1 MNILNAI
8 LLAAIVVS
16 SCYYLFSSFCTGR
29 FFSPHR
35 LPPCNPC
42 GQWPP
47 VSIIKPLTR
56 AEAESRENFVSFCN
70 QDYPCFEIVFS
81 LSRDDQAAVHVLEDL
96 RRQFPALDIR
106 WLVVDDNPGPNYK
119 VGNLIAAINA
129 AKFDLI
135 AISDADI
142 RVGPNYLKRIVSEL
156 PQQDAGVVTCL
167 YGGIEVQN
175 ISSALHA
182 LTIQSDFIPNVMVGC
197 RVEGISYA
205 FGATICTS
213 KAVLDS
219 FGGLEPLRNY
229 LADDYQIG
237 YLAKKHG
244 HKIQL
249 SRYLLDHSSSPRKV
263 IDFLHHQLRWAITQR
278 VCRPWGYFASV
289 TTHGVT
295 LATIFLL
302 TNGPSLASIVLFILT
317 LGVRLGSFRY
327 LNEKVIRNAEIA
339 RYQWLLPAK
348 DLLNSVIWLMSLF
361 MNTVRWKNRRFKV
374 LKGGR
379 MVELAPMNDR

>member
-8 LLAAIVVS
+8 LLASIVIS
-16 SCYYLFSSFCTGR
+16 SAYYLFSSFCTRR
-29 FFSPHR
+29 FFSARKH
-35 LPPCNPC
+35 PPRSPSWH
-42 GQWPP
+42 WPP

-56 AEAESRENFVSFCN
+56 AEAESTENFLSFCD

-81 LSRDDQAAVHVLEDL
+81 LSRDDHAVVNVLEDL
-96 RRQFPALDIR
+96 RRQFPALEIR

-129 AKFDLI
+129 AKYDLI
-135 AISDADI
+135 AISDADM
-142 RVGPNYLKRIVSEL
+142 RVGPDYLQHIVSEL
-156 PQQDAGVVTCL
+156 QQQDAGVVTCL
-167 YGGIEVQN
+167 YGGIQVRS

-182 LTIQSDFIPNVMVGC
+182 LTIQGDFIPNVLVGY
-197 RVEGISYA
+197 RLEGISYA
-205 FGATICTS
+205 FGATICTW
-213 KAVLDS
+213 KTVLDS

-263 IDFLHHQLRWAITQR
+263 VDFIHHQLRWAITQR

-289 TTHGVT
+289 MTHGVT
-295 LATIFLL
+295 LATVFLL
-302 TNGPSLASIVLFILT
+302 ANGFSLFSTLLFMLT
-317 LGVRLGSFRY
+317 LGVRLASFSY
-327 LNEKVIRNAEIA
+327 LNAKVIHNAEVA
-339 RYQWLLPAK
+339 RYQWLLPAR
-348 DLLNSVIWLMSLF
+348 DLLNSIIWLMSLF

-379 MVELAPMNDR
+379 MVELA